1 MVATHFEDRLQLEVI
16 LPQQFQRMWGGTR
29 ALTPERA
36 LLIAVLWQ
44 AAEDLRTHGN
54 VRRAQSRVLYRN
66 AFRWVASDDRSWPYS
81 FLNVCD
87 VLGLSPGSLRAELL
101 GAGALA
107 AA

>member
-1 MVATHFEDRLQLEVI
+1 MTAIQFEEPLQREAI
-16 LPQQFQRMWGGTR
+16 LPEQFQRMWGGTR
-29 ALTPERA
+29 TITPERA
-36 LLIAVLWQ
+36 LLVAVLWQ
-44 AAEDLRTHGN
+44 AADDLRTHGN

-87 VLGLSPGSLRAELL
+87 VLGLSAGSLRAELL
-101 GAGALA
+101 GDGALA